1 MKAEVLFRKSIS
13 IFTIIALLM
22 AEFVVIGQNIVNAM
36 TNEELENQS
45 NSTNVSNVYF
55 DAYFKDGENTTHSKE
70 SDLDEEET
78 LIVNINVKN
87 TGSIENGKI
96 KINNPN
102 FKIEKEKISNQYVKD
117 VNSETNE
124 IELNKIIYQNDA
136 KIEVPVTFK
145 KQVIFT
151 EDYFEKE
158 TSIQLTGTY
167 KQDEQSTDI
176 TGEVKVKNSWKQATD
191 VALEQN
197 IEKYINVGQ
206 NTIIQQSI
214 TTTINNNKLPRQNEI
229 ITVQAI
235 EIDNTK
241 PTEVTVLLNG
251 GKLDSN
257 SFNYNEEDGI
267 ITINNTEHG
276 YWGDATNRYKIIYKY
291 PNMEF
296 INRNIKIKASMQ
308 SKLYTQDVINKQDEQ
323 DIEIQEKGKVITAS
337 KVATPQIY
345 KGYMYANSTNETTY
359 QENNTIEISDVDS
372 LDNIKMETTN
382 SYFTDENSTKYNANN
397 INIFKTTSI
406 NKSKFVEYFGTDGY
420 IDIKD
425 NNGVVIQRIDNNTEA
440 DENGIIVIN
449 YDGEKT
455 DIKIE
460 TSKPIKQGEFTI
472 QNTKAI
478 KGVTGYS
485 KNTLK
490 NINKLYTN
498 EKISTDTQ
506 SSEAEASI
514 DLLDTKTEA
523 KLDINNV
530 NLSTLQNNENVQ
542 FLITLLSNSEQY
554 DLYKNPEIYITIPKE
569 ININVKTMQQLNLQ
583 DELSIES
590 TGIKTL
596 ENGEKLIK
604 ISLKGEQKSFVN
616 AVDNGIQIAFMADMS
631 TENTVPT
638 QDTKI
643 SMRYTNE
650 NRADE
655 TLETEQNIKVN
666 SKYGILTVNKITD
679 FNNNGDEINSITN
692 TVENAKLDEQ
702 VNARTLSKTVNIVN
716 NYGKNVDNMYYIG
729 QIAGIDSISNFEMNL
744 ASNIKVSKENIKIYY
759 SEDANANKDSN
770 TWKEDANG
778 LSKIRAFKVEIGTMN
793 PAENVE
799 IKYNVDIPANL
810 TKNKKTYL
818 RNIINYDYDRNAN
831 NEVSAVIF
839 ATEQTEEKVI
849 DNISEENTNNNANN
863 VETNTSEENKEQI
876 GLSVKAIS
884 GEKEIKD
891 GDTVTEGQGITYQL
905 AVKNNTNNEIKNIK
919 IKATNDNAI
928 YWGEV
933 IERKNID
940 GVMMDLMY
948 IKEDETLTAK
958 NLTIENLKPGET
970 SILEYQISV
979 KEVDEDNQK
988 LTGKISI
995 SADNI
1000 ETKEHSNITNNIEQS
1015 ELKLTM
1021 LSKFTE
1027 YTELYSGDL
1036 ISYTINVKNLSN
1048 NTLEGTI
1055 IEIPITDKTS
1065 FSEENAKEN
1074 CRDTYEYLN
1083 CTDNVIRY
1091 KIKELKPNEVC
1102 SIDLSVTANKFDIQE
1117 SKEYLSKYCTST
1129 VNNKQ
1134 YISNT
1139 VTKTIYQKE
1148 TKIDSEQTSNVVG
1161 TTVSNGDNIQ
1171 FRFNIINSGKIEK
1184 TLEFVDNIQEGLN
1197 INEAYLIQKGQKVE
1211 LEDYN
1216 RMIIYDIVLEAE
1228 EEVQIV
1234 IDTTLNLDM
1243 MENSQKMVSN
1253 VATIKGKSVDV
1264 ITNTLEYKIKERTEP
1279 TEPTNPDKPTNPEQ
1293 PDNPDTPNKPSDSKY
1308 SISGQAWLDSN
1319 GNGQKDSIEHG
1330 INDITVSLMEEQT
1343 GNIVK
1348 EQITQ
1353 NDGNYE
1359 FANIEKGNYIVIFK
1373 YDTTKYS
1380 VTEYK
1385 KSGVN
1390 EGSNSDVISKKMN
1403 LNNVETVV
1411 GATETL
1417 NLNSNLSNIDA
1428 GLKEN
1433 KIFDLKLDK
1442 YINKVEIKNSTGVQI
1457 ASYDKEK
1464 LAKVEIAAKQ
1474 LDNSTVTVEYQ
1485 IEVTNEGEIPGYANE
1500 IIDYIPSDLTFSKE
1514 LNKDWNKNSDGT
1526 VTSTNLKNTIIN
1538 AGETKTLT
1546 LVLSKKM
1553 TKDTTGTSI
1562 NIAEIK
1568 ESSNDYAIEDKD
1580 SIAGNKKD
1588 KEDDMSSA
1596 QLIISVK
1603 TGTTIAYIG
1612 LSIMLIITLGAGL
1625 YFIKAKVLKK

>member
-206 NTIIQQSI
+206 NTIIQQSV

-257 SFNYNEEDGI
+257 SFSYNEEDGI

-291 PNMEF
+291 SNMEF
-296 INRNIKIKASMQ
+296 INRNIKIKASVQ

-323 DIEIQEKGKVITAS
+323 DIEIQEKGKIITAS

-382 SYFTDENSTKYNANN
+382 SYFTGENSTKYNANN

-506 SSEAEASI
+506 GSEAEASI

-650 NRADE
+650 NRAGE
-655 TLETEQNIKVN
+655 TLETEQNIKLN

-744 ASNIKVSKENIKIYY
+744 ASDIKVSKENIKIYY

-818 RNIINYDYDRNAN
+818 RNIINYDYDGNAN

-839 ATEQTEEKVI
+839 ATEQTEEKVTG
-849 DNISEENTNNNANN
+849 NISEENTNNNANN
-863 VETNTSEENKEQI
+863 VETNTSEENQERI
-876 GLSVKAIS
+876 SLNVKAFS

-905 AVKNNTNNEIKNIK
+905 AVKNNTNNEIKNVK

-928 YWGEV
+928 YYDTIVRSE
-933 IERKNID
+933 NIND
-940 GVMMDLMY
+940 EMMDIYHIEENEEL
-948 IKEDETLTAK
+948 KSKD
-958 NLTIENLKPGET
+958 LTIETLKPGET
-970 SILEYQISV
+970 SNLEYQISV
-979 KEVDEDNQK
+979 KEVEGNDQK
-988 LTGKISI
+988 LTGKIAI
-995 SADNI
+995 SADGI
-1000 ETKEHSNITNNIEQS
+1000 ETKELKDMTNNIEKGNI
-1015 ELKLTM
+1015 KLTIRNQY
-1021 LSKFTE
+1021 SEEVKT
-1027 YTELYSGDL
+1027 YTGDL
-1036 ISYTINVKNLSN
+1036 IEYAVNVKNISKSLI
-1048 NTLEGTI
+1048 EETI
-1055 IEIPITDKTS
+1055 VEVPISENVS
-1065 FSEENAKEN
+1065 FDPEYIKLANSS
-1074 CRDTYEYLN
+1074 DYEYIGYENGIVKFKVKSLEVN
-1083 CTDNVIRY
+1083 ETR
-1091 KIKELKPNEVC
+1091 KINLA
-1102 SIDLSVTANKFDIQE
+1102 ITAKTFDVQE
-1117 SKEYLSKYCTST
+1117 TEKYILEYCTST
-1129 VNNKQ
+1129 LNGRQ
-1134 YISNT
+1134 YISNN
-1139 VTKTIYQKE
+1139 VIKTIYQKE

-1184 TLEFVDNIQEGLN
+1184 SLEFVDNIQEGLN
-1197 INEAYLIQKGQKVE
+1197 INEAYLIKKGQKVK

-1216 RMIIYDIVLEAE
+1216 RMIIYDMVLEAE

-1253 VATIKGKSVDV
+1253 VATIKGENVDV
-1264 ITNTLEYKIKERTEP
+1264 TTNTLEYKIKERTEP

-1319 GNGQKDSIEHG
+1319 GNGQKDSTENG
-1330 INDITVSLMEEQT
+1330 INEITVSLMEEQT
-1343 GNIVK
+1343 GNVKK

-1359 FANIEKGNYIVIFK
+1359 FTNIEKGNYIVIFK

-1385 KSGVN
+1385 KSGIN

-1403 LNNVETVV
+1403 LNNAETVV

-1428 GLKEN
+1428 GFKEN

-1546 LVLSKKM
+1546 LVLTKKM

>member
-158 TSIQLTGTY
+158 TAIQLTGTY
-167 KQDEQSTDI
+167 RQDEQSTDI
-176 TGEVKVKNSWKQATD
+176 TGEVKVKNSWKQSTD
-191 VALEQN
+191 VVLEQN

-267 ITINNTEHG
+267 LTINNTEHG

-291 PNMEF
+291 SNMEF

-337 KVATPQIY
+337 KVATHQMY

-372 LDNIKMETTN
+372 IDNIKMETTN
-382 SYFTDENSTKYNANN
+382 SYFTDENSKKYDANN

-406 NKSKFVEYFGTDGY
+406 DKSKFVEYFGTDGY

-440 DENGIIVIN
+440 NENGIIEIN

-498 EKISTDTQ
+498 EKISTDIQ

-616 AVDNGIQIAFMADMS
+616 TVDNGIQIAFMADMS

-650 NRADE
+650 NRAGE
-655 TLETEQNIKVN
+655 TLETEQNIKLN

-679 FNNNGDEINSITN
+679 FNNNGDKINSITN

-744 ASNIKVSKENIKIYY
+744 ASDIKVSKENIKIYY

-799 IKYNVDIPANL
+799 IKYNIDIPANL
-810 TKNKKTYL
+810 AKNKKTYL
-818 RNIINYDYDRNAN
+818 RNIINYDYDGNAN

-839 ATEQTEEKVI
+839 ATEQSEEKVI

-928 YWGEV
+928 YYDNIARRE
-933 IERKNID
+933 NID
-940 GVMMDLMY
+940 GEMMTIYHIEENEKLTS
-948 IKEDETLTAK
+948 KE
-958 NLTIENLKPGET
+958 LTIKNLKPGET
-970 SILEYQISV
+970 SIVEYQISV
-979 KEVDEDNQK
+979 KEVEEDNQK
-988 LTGKISI
+988 LTGKIEI
-995 SADNI
+995 SADGT
-1000 ETKEHSNITNNIEQS
+1000 ETKEFKNMTNSIEQGNI
-1015 ELKLTM
+1015 KLTIRNQY
-1021 LSKFTE
+1021 SEEVKT
-1027 YTELYSGDL
+1027 YTGDL
-1036 ISYTINVKNLSN
+1036 IEYAVNVKNISKSLI
-1048 NTLEGTI
+1048 EETI
-1055 IEIPITDKTS
+1055 VEVPISENVS
-1065 FSEENAKEN
+1065 FDPEYIKLANSS
-1074 CRDTYEYLN
+1074 DYEYIGDENGIVKFKVKSLE
-1083 CTDNVIRY
+1083 V
-1091 KIKELKPNEVC
+1091 NETRT
-1102 SIDLSVTANKFDIQE
+1102 INLAITAKTFDVQE
-1117 SKEYLSKYCTST
+1117 TEKNILEYCTST
-1129 VNNKQ
+1129 LNGKQ
-1134 YISNT
+1134 YISNS

-1184 TLEFVDNIQEGLN
+1184 ILEFVDNIQEGLN

-1216 RMIIYDIVLEAE
+1216 RMIIYDMVLEAE

-1253 VATIKGKSVDV
+1253 VATIKGESVDV

-1385 KSGVN
+1385 KSGIN

-1403 LNNVETVV
+1403 LNNAETVV

-1428 GLKEN
+1428 GFKEN

-1526 VTSTNLKNTIIN
+1526 ITSTNLKNTIIN

-1546 LVLSKKM
+1546 LVLTKKM

>member
-136 KIEVPVTFK
+136 KIEVPVTLK

-158 TSIQLTGTY
+158 ASIQLTGTY
-167 KQDEQSTDI
+167 KQDEQTTDI

-206 NTIIQQSI
+206 NTIIQQSV
-214 TTTINNNKLPRQNEI
+214 TTRINNNKLPRQNEI

-257 SFNYNEEDGI
+257 SFTYNEEDGI

-291 PNMEF
+291 SNMEF
-296 INRNIKIKASMQ
+296 INRNIKIKASVQ

-323 DIEIQEKGKVITAS
+323 DIEIQEKGKIITAS

-650 NRADE
+650 NRAGE
-655 TLETEQNIKVN
+655 TLETEQNIKLN

-744 ASNIKVSKENIKIYY
+744 ASDIKVSKENIKIYY

-818 RNIINYDYDRNAN
+818 RNIINYDYDGNAN

-839 ATEQTEEKVI
+839 ATEQTEKKVI

-863 VETNTSEENKEQI
+863 VETNTSEENQERI
-876 GLSVKAIS
+876 SLNVKAFS

-928 YWGEV
+928 YYDTIVRSE
-933 IERKNID
+933 NIND
-940 GVMMDLMY
+940 EMMDIYHIEENEEL
-948 IKEDETLTAK
+948 KSKD
-958 NLTIENLKPGET
+958 LTIETLKPGET
-970 SILEYQISV
+970 SNLEYQISV
-979 KEVDEDNQK
+979 KEVEGNDQK
-988 LTGKISI
+988 LTGKIAI
-995 SADNI
+995 SADGI
-1000 ETKEHSNITNNIEQS
+1000 ETKELKDMTNNIEKGNI
-1015 ELKLTM
+1015 KLTIRNQY
-1021 LSKFTE
+1021 SEEVKT
-1027 YTELYSGDL
+1027 YTGDL
-1036 ISYTINVKNLSN
+1036 IEYAVNVKNISKSLI
-1048 NTLEGTI
+1048 EETI
-1055 IEIPITDKTS
+1055 VEVPISENVS
-1065 FSEENAKEN
+1065 FDPEYIKLANSS
-1074 CRDTYEYLN
+1074 DYEYIGYENGIVKFKVKSLEVN
-1083 CTDNVIRY
+1083 ETR
-1091 KIKELKPNEVC
+1091 KINLA
-1102 SIDLSVTANKFDIQE
+1102 ITAKTFDVQE
-1117 SKEYLSKYCTST
+1117 TEKYILEYCTST
-1129 VNNKQ
+1129 LNGRQ
-1134 YISNT
+1134 YISNN
-1139 VTKTIYQKE
+1139 VIKTIYQKE

-1184 TLEFVDNIQEGLN
+1184 SLEFVDNIQEGLN
-1197 INEAYLIQKGQKVE
+1197 INEAYLIKKGQKVE

-1216 RMIIYDIVLEAE
+1216 RMIIYDMVLEAE

-1253 VATIKGKSVDV
+1253 VATIKGENVDV
-1264 ITNTLEYKIKERTEP
+1264 TTNTLEYKIKERTEP

-1319 GNGQKDSIEHG
+1319 GNGQKDSTEHG
-1330 INDITVSLMEEQT
+1330 INGITVSLMEEQT

-1359 FANIEKGNYIVIFK
+1359 FANIKKGNYIVIFK

-1385 KSGVN
+1385 KSGIN
-1390 EGSNSDVISKKMN
+1390 EGSNSDVVSKKMN
-1403 LNNVETVV
+1403 LNNAETVV

-1428 GLKEN
+1428 GFKEN

-1526 VTSTNLKNTIIN
+1526 VTSTNFKNTIIN

-1546 LVLSKKM
+1546 LVLTKKM

>member
-206 NTIIQQSI
+206 NTIIQQSV
-214 TTTINNNKLPRQNEI
+214 TTRINNNKLPRQNEI

-257 SFNYNEEDGI
+257 SFTYNEEDGI

-291 PNMEF
+291 SNMEF
-296 INRNIKIKASMQ
+296 INRNIKIKASVQ

-323 DIEIQEKGKVITAS
+323 DIEIQEKGKIITAS

-440 DENGIIVIN
+440 NENGIIVIN

-498 EKISTDTQ
+498 EKISTDIQ

-616 AVDNGIQIAFMADMS
+616 TVDNGIQIAFMADMS

-650 NRADE
+650 NRAGE
-655 TLETEQNIKVN
+655 TLETEQNIKLN

-692 TVENAKLDEQ
+692 NVENAKLDEQ
-702 VNARTLSKTVNIVN
+702 VKARTLNKTVNIVN

-770 TWKEDANG
+770 TWKEDAKG

-810 TKNKKTYL
+810 AKNKKTYL
-818 RNIINYDYDRNAN
+818 RNIINYDYDENAN

-928 YWGEV
+928 YYDTVVKKE
-933 IERKNID
+933 NIND
-940 GVMMDLMY
+940 EMMDIYY
-948 IKEDETLTAK
+948 IEENEELKSKD
-958 NLTIENLKPGET
+958 LTIETLKPGET
-970 SILEYQISV
+970 TNLEYQISV
-979 KEVDEDNQK
+979 KEVEGDNQK
-988 LTGKISI
+988 LTGKILI
-995 SADNI
+995 SADDI
-1000 ETKEHSNITNNIEQS
+1000 ETKEYNNITNNIEQG
-1015 ELKLTM
+1015 ELKVTVRNQY
-1021 LSKFTE
+1021 SEQIKT
-1027 YTELYSGDL
+1027 YTGDL
-1036 ISYTINVKNLSN
+1036 IEYGVNVKNISGE
-1048 NTLEGTI
+1048 TLNEI
-1055 IEIPITDKTS
+1055 IVEIPILDDVLFDPDYVDMDS
-1065 FSEENAKEN
+1065 NDA
-1074 CRDTYEYLN
+1074 YEYLGYEN
-1083 CTDNVIRY
+1083 NVIRF
-1091 KIKELKPNEVC
+1091 KIKSLEQEETQTINIAL
-1102 SIDLSVTANKFDIQE
+1102 TANNFDIQE
-1117 SKEYLSKYCTST
+1117 KEKNILEYSIAIFD
-1129 VNNKQ
+1129 NKQ
-1134 YISNT
+1134 YISNN
-1139 VTKTIYQKE
+1139 VTKVIYQKD
-1148 TKIDSEQTSNVVG
+1148 TKIEAEQTSNVVG

-1171 FRFNIINSGKIEK
+1171 FKFNIANKGTIEK
-1184 TLEFVDNIQEGLN
+1184 SINFTDNIQTGLN
-1197 INEAYLIQKGQKVE
+1197 INEMYLVQNGQRVK
-1211 LEDYN
+1211 LENYSG
-1216 RMIIYDIVLEAE
+1216 MVIKDIALSEG

-1234 IDTTLNLDM
+1234 IDTTLNIDM
-1243 MENSQKMVSN
+1243 LENNIDAISN
-1253 VATIKGKSVDV
+1253 VATIKGENVD
-1264 ITNTLEYKIKERTEP
+1264 ITTNMFEYKIKEKITP
-1279 TEPTNPDKPTNPEQ
+1279 TDPDNPNNPEQ
-1293 PDNPDTPNKPSDSKY
+1293 PDNPNNPNEPSSSKY

-1348 EQITQ
+1348 EQITK

-1359 FANIEKGNYIVIFK
+1359 FTNIEKGNYIVIFK
-1373 YDTTKYS
+1373 YDTTKYL

-1385 KSGVN
+1385 KSDVN

-1403 LNNVETVV
+1403 LNNIETIV

-1417 NLNSNLSNIDA
+1417 NLSSNLSNIDA
-1428 GLKEN
+1428 GFKEN

-1442 YINKVEIKNSTGVQI
+1442 SINKVEIKNATGIQI

-1485 IEVTNEGEIPGYANE
+1485 IDVTNEGEIPGYANE
-1500 IIDYIPSDLTFSKE
+1500 IVDYIPSDLTFSKE

-1526 VTSTNLKNTIIN
+1526 ITNTSLKNTIIN

-1546 LVLSKKM
+1546 LILTKKM
-1553 TKDTTGTSI
+1553 TRNSTGTSI
-1562 NIAEIK
+1562 NTAEIK
-1568 ESSNDYAIEDKD
+1568 KSSNDYAIEDKD

-1588 KEDDMSSA
+1588 GEDDMSSA
-1596 QLIISVK
+1596 QLIVSIK

-1625 YFIKAKVLKK
+1625 YFIKEKVLKK

>member
-1 MKAEVLFRKSIS
+1 MKTEALFRKSIS

-78 LIVNINVKN
+78 LIVNINIKN

-102 FKIEKEKISNQYVKD
+102 FKLEKEKISNQYVKN

-167 KQDEQSTDI
+167 KQDEESTDI

-257 SFNYNEEDGI
+257 SFSYNEEDGI

-291 PNMEF
+291 SNIEF
-296 INRNIKIKASMQ
+296 INRNIKIKASVQ

-323 DIEIQEKGKVITAS
+323 DIEIQEKGKIITAS

-345 KGYMYANSTNETTY
+345 KGYMYANSTTETTY
-359 QENNTIEISDVDS
+359 QENNTVEISDVDS
-372 LDNIKMETTN
+372 INNIKMETTN
-382 SYFTDENSTKYNANN
+382 SYFIDENSAKYDANN

-406 NKSKFVEYFGTDGY
+406 NKSKFIEYFGTDGY

-425 NNGVVIQRIDNNTEA
+425 KNGSLIQRINNDTETN
-440 DENGIIVIN
+440 EKGLVVIS

-485 KNTLK
+485 KNILK

-498 EKISTDTQ
+498 EKISTDTE
-506 SSEAEASI
+506 SSEAEADI

-542 FLITLLSNSEQY
+542 FLITLLSNSGQY

-616 AVDNGIQIAFMADMS
+616 AVDNGIQIAFMADIS

-650 NRADE
+650 NRAGE
-655 TLETEQNIKVN
+655 TLETEQNIKLN

-679 FNNNGDEINSITN
+679 FNNNGDEINSIIN

-744 ASNIKVSKENIKIYY
+744 ASDIKVSKENIKIYY

-799 IKYNVDIPANL
+799 IKYNIDIPANL
-810 TKNKKTYL
+810 AKNKKTYL
-818 RNIINYDYDRNAN
+818 RNIINYDYDGNAN

-933 IERKNID
+933 IEKENID

-970 SILEYQISV
+970 SIVEYQISV

-1083 CTDNVIRY
+1083 CTDNIIRY

-1216 RMIIYDIVLEAE
+1216 RMIIYDMVLEAE

-1330 INDITVSLMEEQT
+1330 INGITVSIMEEQT

>member
-55 DAYFKDGENTTHSKE
+55 DAYFKDGENTTHAKE
-70 SDLDEEET
+70 SDLDEEEI
-78 LIVNINVKN
+78 LVVNISIKN
-87 TGSIENGKI
+87 MGSIENGKI

-102 FKIEKEKISNQYVKD
+102 FKLEKEKISNQYVKD

-191 VALEQN
+191 VVLQQN
-197 IEKYINVGQ
+197 IEKYINVGE

-214 TTTINNNKLPRQNEI
+214 TTTINNNKLPRQNETI
-229 ITVQAI
+229 AVQAI

-257 SFNYNEEDGI
+257 SFSYNEEDGI

-291 PNMEF
+291 SNIEF

-308 SKLYTQDVINKQDEQ
+308 SKLYTQDVISKQDEQ
-323 DIEIQEKGKVITAS
+323 EIELQAKGTLITAS
-337 KVATPQIY
+337 KIATPQIY
-345 KGYMYANSTNETTY
+345 KGYMYANSTTETTY
-359 QENNTIEISDVDS
+359 QENNTVEISDVDS
-372 LDNIKMETTN
+372 INNIKMETTN
-382 SYFTDENSTKYNANN
+382 SYFTDENSTKYDANN

-425 NNGVVIQRIDNNTEA
+425 SNGVVIQRIDNSTEA
-440 DENGIIVIN
+440 NENGIIVIN

-460 TSKPIKQGEFTI
+460 TSKPIKQGEFII

-478 KGVTGYS
+478 KGVTGYN

-498 EKISTDTQ
+498 EKVSTDTE
-506 SSEAEASI
+506 SSEAEVSI

-650 NRADE
+650 NRAEE
-655 TLETEQNIKVN
+655 TLETEQNIKLN
-666 SKYGILTVNKITD
+666 SKYGILTVNKVTD

-702 VNARTLSKTVNIVN
+702 VSARTLNKTVNIVN

-744 ASNIKVSKENIKIYY
+744 TSAIKVSKENIKIYY

-770 TWKEDANG
+770 TWKENVNEV
-778 LSKIRAFKVEIGTMN
+778 SKVRAFKVEIGTMN

-810 TKNKKTYL
+810 TKNQKTYL
-818 RNIINYDYDRNAN
+818 RNIINYDYDGNAN

-849 DNISEENTNNNANN
+849 NNISEENTNNNANN
-863 VETNTSEENKEQI
+863 VETNTSEENQEQI
-876 GLSVKAIS
+876 SLNVKAFS

-905 AVKNNTNNEIKNIK
+905 TVKNNTNNEIKNLK
-919 IKATNDNAI
+919 IKATNENAI
-928 YWGEV
+928 YYDNIARSED
-933 IERKNID
+933 ID
-940 GVMMDLMY
+940 GEMMTIYHIEENEKLTSKESI
-948 IKEDETLTAK
+948 IK
-958 NLTIENLKPGET
+958 NLKPGKT
-970 SILEYQISV
+970 SIVEYQISV
-979 KEVDEDNQK
+979 KEVEEDSQK
-988 LTGKISI
+988 LTGKIEI
-995 SADNI
+995 SADGI
-1000 ETKEHSNITNNIEQS
+1000 ETKEIKNMTNSIEQGNI
-1015 ELKLTM
+1015 KLTVRNQY
-1021 LSKFTE
+1021 SEEIKT
-1027 YTELYSGDL
+1027 YTGDL
-1036 ISYTINVKNLSN
+1036 IEYAVNVKNISKN
-1048 NTLEGTI
+1048 P
-1055 IEIPITDKTS
+1055 IEEAIVEVPISENVS
-1065 FSEENAKEN
+1065 FDPEYIELANSS
-1074 CRDTYEYLN
+1074 DYEYIGYEN
-1083 CTDNVIRY
+1083 NIAKF
-1091 KIKELKPNEVC
+1091 KIKSLEVNETR
-1102 SIDLSVTANKFDIQE
+1102 SINLAITAKTFDVQE
-1117 SKEYLSKYCTST
+1117 TEKYILEYCTST
-1129 VNNKQ
+1129 LNGKQ
-1134 YISNT
+1134 YISNN
-1139 VTKTIYQKE
+1139 VTKTIYQNE
-1148 TKIDSEQTSNVVG
+1148 TKIDSEQTSNIVG

-1171 FRFNIINSGKIEK
+1171 FRFNIINNGKIEK
-1184 TLEFVDNIQEGLN
+1184 SLEFVDNIQEGLN
-1197 INEAYLIQKGQKVE
+1197 INEAYLLQKGQKVE

-1216 RMIIYDIVLEAE
+1216 RMIIHDMVLEAE

-1234 IDTTLNLDM
+1234 IDTTLNIDM
-1243 MENSQKMVSN
+1243 MENSKKIVSN
-1253 VATIKGKSVDV
+1253 VATIKGESVDV
-1264 ITNTLEYKIKERTEP
+1264 TTNTLEYKIKERIEP
-1279 TEPTNPDKPTNPEQ
+1279 TEPDNPIDPDQPDKP
-1293 PDNPDTPNKPSDSKY
+1293 DNPNEPASSKY

-1330 INDITVSLMEEQT
+1330 INGITVSLMEEQT
-1343 GNIVK
+1343 GNIIK

-1359 FANIEKGNYIVIFK
+1359 FTNIEKGNYIAIFK

-1403 LNNVETVV
+1403 LNNTETVV

-1428 GLKEN
+1428 GFKEN

-1485 IEVTNEGEIPGYANE
+1485 IEVTNEGEVPGYANE

-1526 VTSTNLKNTIIN
+1526 VTSTSLKNTIIN

-1546 LVLSKKM
+1546 LVLTKKM

-1568 ESSNDYAIEDKD
+1568 ESGNDYAIEDKD
-1580 SIAGNKKD
+1580 STAGNKKD
-1588 KEDDMSSA
+1588 GEDDMSSA

-1603 TGTTIAYIG
+1603 TGTTMAYIG

-1625 YFIKAKVLKK
+1625 YFIKEKVLRK

>member
-55 DAYFKDGENTTHSKE
+55 DAYFRDGENTTHSKE

-167 KQDEQSTDI
+167 KQDEQTTDI

-206 NTIIQQSI
+206 NTIIQQSV

-257 SFNYNEEDGI
+257 SFSYNEEDGI

-291 PNMEF
+291 SNMEF
-296 INRNIKIKASMQ
+296 INRNIKIKASVQ

-323 DIEIQEKGKVITAS
+323 DIEIQEKGKIITAS

-372 LDNIKMETTN
+372 LGNIKMETTN

-650 NRADE
+650 NRAGE
-655 TLETEQNIKVN
+655 TLETEQNIKLN

-818 RNIINYDYDRNAN
+818 RNIINYDYDGNAN

-933 IERKNID
+933 IEKENID

-970 SILEYQISV
+970 SIVEYQISV

-1000 ETKEHSNITNNIEQS
+1000 KTKEHSNITNNIEQS

-1083 CTDNVIRY
+1083 CTDNIIRY

-1102 SIDLSVTANKFDIQE
+1102 SIDFSVTANKFDIKE

-1134 YISNT
+1134 YISNI

-1216 RMIIYDIVLEAE
+1216 RMIIYNMVLEAE

-1279 TEPTNPDKPTNPEQ
+1279 TEPTNPEQ

-1417 NLNSNLSNIDA
+1417 NLNSNFSNIDA
-1428 GLKEN
+1428 GFKEN

-1442 YINKVEIKNSTGVQI
+1442 YINKEEIKNSTGVQI

-1474 LDNSTVTVEYQ
+1474 LDDSTVTVEYQ

-1546 LVLSKKM
+1546 LVLTKKM

>member
-145 KQVIFT
+145 KKVIFT

-167 KQDEQSTDI
+167 KQDEQTTDI

-206 NTIIQQSI
+206 NTIIQQSV
-214 TTTINNNKLPRQNEI
+214 TTRINNNKLPRQNEI

-257 SFNYNEEDGI
+257 SFTYNEEDGI

-291 PNMEF
+291 SNMEF
-296 INRNIKIKASMQ
+296 INRNIKIKASVQ

-323 DIEIQEKGKVITAS
+323 DIEIQEKGKIITAS

-440 DENGIIVIN
+440 NENGIIVIN

-498 EKISTDTQ
+498 EKISTDIQ
-506 SSEAEASI
+506 SSEAESSI

-655 TLETEQNIKVN
+655 TLETEQNIKLN

-744 ASNIKVSKENIKIYY
+744 ASDIKVSKENIKIYY

-810 TKNKKTYL
+810 AKNKKTYL
-818 RNIINYDYDRNAN
+818 RNIINYDYDENAN

-928 YWGEV
+928 YYDTVVKKE
-933 IERKNID
+933 NIND
-940 GVMMDLMY
+940 EMMDIYY
-948 IKEDETLTAK
+948 IEENEELKSKD
-958 NLTIENLKPGET
+958 LTIETLKPGET
-970 SILEYQISV
+970 TNLEYQISV
-979 KEVDEDNQK
+979 KEVEGDNQK
-988 LTGKISI
+988 LTGKILI
-995 SADNI
+995 SADDI
-1000 ETKEHSNITNNIEQS
+1000 ETKEYNNITNNIEQG
-1015 ELKLTM
+1015 ELKVTVRNQY
-1021 LSKFTE
+1021 SEQIKT
-1027 YTELYSGDL
+1027 YTGDL
-1036 ISYTINVKNLSN
+1036 IEYGVNVKNISGKKLN
-1048 NTLEGTI
+1048 EI
-1055 IEIPITDKTS
+1055 IVEIPILDDVLFDPDYVDMDS
-1065 FSEENAKEN
+1065 NEA
-1074 CRDTYEYLN
+1074 YEYVGYEN
-1083 CTDNVIRY
+1083 NVIRF
-1091 KIKELKPNEVC
+1091 KIKSLEQEETQTINIAL
-1102 SIDLSVTANKFDIQE
+1102 TANNFDIQE
-1117 SKEYLSKYCTST
+1117 KEKNILEYSIAIFD
-1129 VNNKQ
+1129 NKQ
-1134 YISNT
+1134 YISNN
-1139 VTKTIYQKE
+1139 VTKVIYQKD
-1148 TKIDSEQTSNVVG
+1148 TKIEAEQTSNVVG

-1171 FRFNIINSGKIEK
+1171 FKFNIANKGTIEK
-1184 TLEFVDNIQEGLN
+1184 SINFTDNIQTGLN
-1197 INEAYLIQKGQKVE
+1197 INEMYLVQNGQRVK
-1211 LEDYN
+1211 LENYSG
-1216 RMIIYDIVLEAE
+1216 MVIKDIALSEG

-1234 IDTTLNLDM
+1234 IDTTLNIDM
-1243 MENSQKMVSN
+1243 LENNIDAISN
-1253 VATIKGKSVDV
+1253 VATIKGENVD
-1264 ITNTLEYKIKERTEP
+1264 ITTNMLEYKIKEKITP
-1279 TEPTNPDKPTNPEQ
+1279 TDPDNPNNPEQ
-1293 PDNPDTPNKPSDSKY
+1293 PDNPNNPNEPSSSKY

-1348 EQITQ
+1348 EQITK

-1359 FANIEKGNYIVIFK
+1359 FTNIEKGNYIVIFK

-1385 KSGVN
+1385 KSDVN

-1403 LNNVETVV
+1403 LNNIETIV

-1417 NLNSNLSNIDA
+1417 NLSSNLSNIDA
-1428 GLKEN
+1428 GFKEN

-1442 YINKVEIKNSTGVQI
+1442 SINKVEIKNATGIQI

-1485 IEVTNEGEIPGYANE
+1485 IDVTNEGEIPGYANE
-1500 IIDYIPSDLTFSKE
+1500 IVDYIPSDLTFSKE

-1526 VTSTNLKNTIIN
+1526 ITNTSLKNTIIN

-1546 LVLSKKM
+1546 LILTKKM
-1553 TKDTTGTSI
+1553 TRNSTGTSI
-1562 NIAEIK
+1562 NTAEIK
-1568 ESSNDYAIEDKD
+1568 KSSNDYAIEDKD

-1588 KEDDMSSA
+1588 GEDDMSSA
-1596 QLIISVK
+1596 QLIVSIK

-1625 YFIKAKVLKK
+1625 YFIKEKVLKK

>member
-1 MKAEVLFRKSIS
+1 MKTEALFRKSIS

-78 LIVNINVKN
+78 LIVNINIKN

-102 FKIEKEKISNQYVKD
+102 FKLEKEKISNQYVKN

-167 KQDEQSTDI
+167 KQDEESTDI

-257 SFNYNEEDGI
+257 SFSYNEEDGI

-440 DENGIIVIN
+440 DENGIIEIN

-490 NINKLYTN
+490 NINRLYTN

-655 TLETEQNIKVN
+655 TLETEQNIKLN

-744 ASNIKVSKENIKIYY
+744 ASDIKVSKENIKIYY

-799 IKYNVDIPANL
+799 IKYNIDIPANL
-810 TKNKKTYL
+810 AKNKKTYL
-818 RNIINYDYDRNAN
+818 RNIINYDYDGNAN

-933 IERKNID
+933 IEKENID

-970 SILEYQISV
+970 SIVEYQISV

-1083 CTDNVIRY
+1083 CTDNIIRY

-1216 RMIIYDIVLEAE
+1216 RMIIYDMVLEAE

-1330 INDITVSLMEEQT
+1330 INGITVSIMEEQT

>member
-206 NTIIQQSI
+206 NTIIQQSV

-257 SFNYNEEDGI
+257 SFSYNEEDGI

-291 PNMEF
+291 SNMEF
-296 INRNIKIKASMQ
+296 INRNIKIKASVQ

-323 DIEIQEKGKVITAS
+323 DIEIQEKGKIITAS

-359 QENNTIEISDVDS
+359 QESNTIEISDVDS
-372 LDNIKMETTN
+372 IDNIKMETTN
-382 SYFTDENSTKYNANN
+382 SYFTNENSTKYDANN

-440 DENGIIVIN
+440 NENGIIVIN

-478 KGVTGYS
+478 KSVTGYN

-498 EKISTDTQ
+498 EKISTDAQ
-506 SSEAEASI
+506 SSEAEVSI

-596 ENGEKLIK
+596 ENGEKLIR

-650 NRADE
+650 NRAGE
-655 TLETEQNIKVN
+655 TLETEQNIKLN

-729 QIAGIDSISNFEMNL
+729 QIAGIDSISNFEMKL
-744 ASNIKVSKENIKIYY
+744 ASDIKVSKENIKIYY

-818 RNIINYDYDRNAN
+818 RNIINYDYDGNAN

-839 ATEQTEEKVI
+839 ATEQTEKKVI

-863 VETNTSEENKEQI
+863 VETNTSEENQERI
-876 GLSVKAIS
+876 SLNVKAFS

-905 AVKNNTNNEIKNIK
+905 AVKNNTNNEIKNVK

-928 YWGEV
+928 YYDTIVRSE
-933 IERKNID
+933 NIND
-940 GVMMDLMY
+940 EMMDIYHIEENEEL
-948 IKEDETLTAK
+948 KSKD
-958 NLTIENLKPGET
+958 LTIETLKPGET
-970 SILEYQISV
+970 SNLEYQISV
-979 KEVDEDNQK
+979 KEVEGNDQK
-988 LTGKISI
+988 LTGKIAI
-995 SADNI
+995 SADGI
-1000 ETKEHSNITNNIEQS
+1000 ETKELKDMTNNIEKGNI
-1015 ELKLTM
+1015 KLTIRNQY
-1021 LSKFTE
+1021 SEEVKT
-1027 YTELYSGDL
+1027 YTGDL
-1036 ISYTINVKNLSN
+1036 IEYAVNVKNISKSLI
-1048 NTLEGTI
+1048 EETI
-1055 IEIPITDKTS
+1055 VEVPISENVS
-1065 FSEENAKEN
+1065 FDPEYIKLANSS
-1074 CRDTYEYLN
+1074 DYEYIGYENGIVKFKVKSLEVN
-1083 CTDNVIRY
+1083 ETR
-1091 KIKELKPNEVC
+1091 KINLA
-1102 SIDLSVTANKFDIQE
+1102 ITAKTFDVQE
-1117 SKEYLSKYCTST
+1117 TEKYILEYCTST
-1129 VNNKQ
+1129 LNGRQ
-1134 YISNT
+1134 YISNN
-1139 VTKTIYQKE
+1139 VIKTIYQKE

-1184 TLEFVDNIQEGLN
+1184 SLEFVDNIQEGLN
-1197 INEAYLIQKGQKVE
+1197 INEAYLIKKGQKVE

-1216 RMIIYDIVLEAE
+1216 RMIIYDMVLEAE

-1253 VATIKGKSVDV
+1253 VATIKGENVDV
-1264 ITNTLEYKIKERTEP
+1264 TTNTLEYKIKERTEP

-1319 GNGQKDSIEHG
+1319 GNGQKDSTEHG
-1330 INDITVSLMEEQT
+1330 INGITVSLMEEQT

-1359 FANIEKGNYIVIFK
+1359 FANIKKGNYIVIFK

-1385 KSGVN
+1385 KSGIN
-1390 EGSNSDVISKKMN
+1390 EGSNSDVVSKKMN
-1403 LNNVETVV
+1403 LNNAETVV

-1428 GLKEN
+1428 GFKEN

-1546 LVLSKKM
+1546 LVLTKKM

>member
-1 MKAEVLFRKSIS
+1 MKK
-13 IFTIIALLM
+13 
-22 AEFVVIGQNIVNAM
+22 
-36 TNEELENQS
+36 
-45 NSTNVSNVYF
+45 
-55 DAYFKDGENTTHSKE
+55 
-70 SDLDEEET
+70 
-78 LIVNINVKN
+78 
-87 TGSIENGKI
+87 
-96 KINNPN
+96 
-102 FKIEKEKISNQYVKD
+102 KISNQYVKN

-158 TSIQLTGTY
+158 TSIQLTGIY

-257 SFNYNEEDGI
+257 SFSYNEEDGI

-291 PNMEF
+291 SNIEF

-308 SKLYTQDVINKQDEQ
+308 SKLYTQDVISKQDEQ
-323 DIEIQEKGKVITAS
+323 EIELQEKGKVITAS
-337 KVATPQIY
+337 KVTTPQIY

-359 QENNTIEISDVDS
+359 QENNTIEISDVDAI
-372 LDNIKMETTN
+372 NNVKMETTN

-440 DENGIIVIN
+440 NEKGLVVIS

-498 EKISTDTQ
+498 EKISTDIQ

-616 AVDNGIQIAFMADMS
+616 TVDNGIQIAFMADMS
-631 TENTVPT
+631 TENTVAT

-643 SMRYTNE
+643 SMKYTNE
-650 NRADE
+650 NRAGE
-655 TLETEQNIKVN
+655 NLETEQNIKLN
-666 SKYGILTVNKITD
+666 SKYGILTVNKVTD

-702 VNARTLSKTVNIVN
+702 VNARTLNKTVNIVN

-744 ASNIKVSKENIKIYY
+744 TSDIKVSKENIKIYY

-770 TWKEDANG
+770 TWKENVNEV
-778 LSKIRAFKVEIGTMN
+778 SKVRAFKVEIGTMN
-793 PAENVE
+793 SAENVE

-818 RNIINYDYDRNAN
+818 RNIINYDYDGNAN

-839 ATEQTEEKVI
+839 ATEQTEENVI
-849 DNISEENTNNNANN
+849 NNNTNDKSIDTKNESIVNDN
-863 VETNTSEENKEQI
+863 NTSSTEESEEQI

-891 GDTVTEGQGITYQL
+891 WDTVTEGQGITYQL

-928 YWGEV
+928 YYDTVVKKE
-933 IERKNID
+933 NIND
-940 GVMMDLMY
+940 EMMDIYYTEENENL
-948 IKEDETLTAK
+948 ISKD
-958 NLTIENLKPGET
+958 LTIETLNPGET
-970 SILEYQISV
+970 SVLEYQISV
-979 KEVDEDNQK
+979 KEVEGDNQK
-988 LTGKISI
+988 LTGKILI
-995 SADNI
+995 SADDI
-1000 ETKEHSNITNNIEQS
+1000 ETKEYNNITNNIEQG
-1015 ELKLTM
+1015 ELKVTVRNQY
-1021 LSKFTE
+1021 SEQIKT
-1027 YTELYSGDL
+1027 YTGDL
-1036 ISYTINVKNLSN
+1036 IEYGVNVKNISGE
-1048 NTLEGTI
+1048 TLNEI
-1055 IEIPITDKTS
+1055 IVEIPILDDVLFDPDYVDMDS
-1065 FSEENAKEN
+1065 NDA
-1074 CRDTYEYLN
+1074 YEYLGYEN
-1083 CTDNVIRY
+1083 NVIRF
-1091 KIKELKPNEVC
+1091 KIKSLEQEETQTINIAL
-1102 SIDLSVTANKFDIQE
+1102 TANNFDIQE
-1117 SKEYLSKYCTST
+1117 KEKNILEYSIAIFD
-1129 VNNKQ
+1129 NKQ
-1134 YISNT
+1134 YISNN
-1139 VTKTIYQKE
+1139 VTKVIYQKD
-1148 TKIDSEQTSNVVG
+1148 TKIETEQTSNVVG

-1171 FRFNIINSGKIEK
+1171 FKFNIANKGTIEK
-1184 TLEFVDNIQEGLN
+1184 SINFTDNIQTGLN
-1197 INEAYLIQKGQKVE
+1197 INEMYLVQNGQRVK
-1211 LEDYN
+1211 LENYSG
-1216 RMIIYDIVLEAE
+1216 MVIKDIALSEG

-1234 IDTTLNLDM
+1234 IDTTLNIDM
-1243 MENSQKMVSN
+1243 LENNIDTISN
-1253 VATIKGKSVDV
+1253 VATIKGENVDTT
-1264 ITNTLEYKIKERTEP
+1264 TNMLEYKIKEKITP
-1279 TEPTNPDKPTNPEQ
+1279 TDPDNPNNPEQ
-1293 PDNPDTPNKPSDSKY
+1293 PDNPNNPNEPSSSKY

-1319 GNGQKDSIEHG
+1319 GNGQKDSMEHG

-1348 EQITQ
+1348 EQITK

-1359 FANIEKGNYIVIFK
+1359 FTNIEKGNYIVIFK

-1385 KSGVN
+1385 KSDVN

-1403 LNNVETVV
+1403 LNNIETIV

-1417 NLNSNLSNIDA
+1417 NLSSNLSNIDA
-1428 GLKEN
+1428 GFKEN

-1442 YINKVEIKNSTGVQI
+1442 SINKVEIKNATGIQI

-1485 IEVTNEGEIPGYANE
+1485 IDVTNEGEIPGYANE
-1500 IIDYIPSDLTFSKE
+1500 IVDYIPSDLTFSKE

-1526 VTSTNLKNTIIN
+1526 ITNTSLKNTIIN

-1546 LVLSKKM
+1546 LTKKM
-1553 TKDTTGTSI
+1553 TRNSTGTSI
-1562 NIAEIK
+1562 NTAEIK
-1568 ESSNDYAIEDKD
+1568 KSSNDYAIEDKD

-1588 KEDDMSSA
+1588 GEDDMSSA
-1596 QLIISVK
+1596 QLIVSIK

-1612 LSIMLIITLGAGL
+1612 LSIMLIITLGAEL
-1625 YFIKAKVLKK
+1625 YFIKEKVLKK

>member
-55 DAYFKDGENTTHSKE
+55 DAYFRDGENTTHSKE

-206 NTIIQQSI
+206 NTIIQQSV
-214 TTTINNNKLPRQNEI
+214 TTRINNNKLPRQNEI

-235 EIDNTK
+235 KIDNTK

-257 SFNYNEEDGI
+257 SFSYNEEDGI

-291 PNMEF
+291 SNMEF
-296 INRNIKIKASMQ
+296 INRNIKIKASVQ
-308 SKLYTQDVINKQDEQ
+308 SKLYTQEVINKQDEQ
-323 DIEIQEKGKVITAS
+323 DIEIQEKGKIITAS

-542 FLITLLSNSEQY
+542 FLITLLSNSGQY

-650 NRADE
+650 NRAGE
-655 TLETEQNIKVN
+655 TLETEQNIKLN

-744 ASNIKVSKENIKIYY
+744 ASDIKVSKENIKIYY

-818 RNIINYDYDRNAN
+818 RNIINYDYDGNAN

-839 ATEQTEEKVI
+839 ATEQTEKKVI

-863 VETNTSEENKEQI
+863 VETNTSEENQERI
-876 GLSVKAIS
+876 SLNVKAFS

-928 YWGEV
+928 YYDTIVRSE
-933 IERKNID
+933 NIND
-940 GVMMDLMY
+940 EMMDIYHIEENEEL
-948 IKEDETLTAK
+948 KSKD
-958 NLTIENLKPGET
+958 LTIETLKPGET
-970 SILEYQISV
+970 SNLEYQISV
-979 KEVDEDNQK
+979 KEVEGNDQK
-988 LTGKISI
+988 LTGKIAI
-995 SADNI
+995 SADGI
-1000 ETKEHSNITNNIEQS
+1000 ETKELKDMTNNIEKGNI
-1015 ELKLTM
+1015 KLTIRNQY
-1021 LSKFTE
+1021 SEEVKT
-1027 YTELYSGDL
+1027 YTGDL
-1036 ISYTINVKNLSN
+1036 IEYAVNVKNISKSLI
-1048 NTLEGTI
+1048 EETI
-1055 IEIPITDKTS
+1055 VEVPISENVS
-1065 FSEENAKEN
+1065 FDPEYIKLANSS
-1074 CRDTYEYLN
+1074 DYEYIGYENGIVKFKVKSLEVN
-1083 CTDNVIRY
+1083 ETR
-1091 KIKELKPNEVC
+1091 KINLA
-1102 SIDLSVTANKFDIQE
+1102 ITAKTFDVQE
-1117 SKEYLSKYCTST
+1117 TEKYILEYCTST
-1129 VNNKQ
+1129 LNGRQ
-1134 YISNT
+1134 YISNN
-1139 VTKTIYQKE
+1139 VIKTIYQKE

-1184 TLEFVDNIQEGLN
+1184 SLEFVDNIQEGLN
-1197 INEAYLIQKGQKVE
+1197 INEAYLIKKGQKVE

-1216 RMIIYDIVLEAE
+1216 RMIIYDMVLEAE

-1253 VATIKGKSVDV
+1253 VATIKGENVDV
-1264 ITNTLEYKIKERTEP
+1264 TTNTLEYKIKERTEP

-1319 GNGQKDSIEHG
+1319 GNGQKDSTEHG
-1330 INDITVSLMEEQT
+1330 INGITVSLMEEQT

-1359 FANIEKGNYIVIFK
+1359 FANIKKGNYIVIFK

-1385 KSGVN
+1385 KSGIN
-1390 EGSNSDVISKKMN
+1390 EGSNSDVVSKKMN
-1403 LNNVETVV
+1403 LNNAETVV

-1428 GLKEN
+1428 GFKEN

-1526 VTSTNLKNTIIN
+1526 VTSTNFKNTIIN

-1546 LVLSKKM
+1546 LVLTKKM

>member
-206 NTIIQQSI
+206 NTIIQQSV
-214 TTTINNNKLPRQNEI
+214 TTRINNNKLPRQNEI

-257 SFNYNEEDGI
+257 SFTYNEEDGI

-291 PNMEF
+291 SNMEF
-296 INRNIKIKASMQ
+296 INRNIKIKASVQ

-323 DIEIQEKGKVITAS
+323 DIEIQEKGKIITAS

-440 DENGIIVIN
+440 NENGIIVIN

-498 EKISTDTQ
+498 EKISTDIQ

-616 AVDNGIQIAFMADMS
+616 TVDNGIQIAFMADMS

-650 NRADE
+650 NRAGE
-655 TLETEQNIKVN
+655 TLETEQNIKLN

-692 TVENAKLDEQ
+692 NVENAKLDEQ
-702 VNARTLSKTVNIVN
+702 VKARTLNKTVNIVN

-810 TKNKKTYL
+810 AKNKKTYL
-818 RNIINYDYDRNAN
+818 RNIINYDYDENAN

-928 YWGEV
+928 YYDTVVKKE
-933 IERKNID
+933 NIND
-940 GVMMDLMY
+940 EMMDIYY
-948 IKEDETLTAK
+948 IEENEELKSKD
-958 NLTIENLKPGET
+958 LTIETLKPGET
-970 SILEYQISV
+970 TNLEYQISV
-979 KEVDEDNQK
+979 KEVEGDNQK
-988 LTGKISI
+988 LTGKILI
-995 SADNI
+995 SADDI
-1000 ETKEHSNITNNIEQS
+1000 ETKEYNNITNNIEQG
-1015 ELKLTM
+1015 ELKVTVRNQY
-1021 LSKFTE
+1021 SEQIKT
-1027 YTELYSGDL
+1027 YTGDL
-1036 ISYTINVKNLSN
+1036 IEYGVNVKNISGE
-1048 NTLEGTI
+1048 TLNEI
-1055 IEIPITDKTS
+1055 IVEIPILDDVLFDPDYVDMDS
-1065 FSEENAKEN
+1065 NDA
-1074 CRDTYEYLN
+1074 YEYLGYEN
-1083 CTDNVIRY
+1083 NVIRF
-1091 KIKELKPNEVC
+1091 KIKSLEQEETQTINIAL
-1102 SIDLSVTANKFDIQE
+1102 TANNFDIQE
-1117 SKEYLSKYCTST
+1117 KEKNILEYSIAIFD
-1129 VNNKQ
+1129 NKQ
-1134 YISNT
+1134 YISNN
-1139 VTKTIYQKE
+1139 VTKVIYQKD
-1148 TKIDSEQTSNVVG
+1148 TKIEAEQTSNVVG

-1171 FRFNIINSGKIEK
+1171 FKFNIANKGTIEK
-1184 TLEFVDNIQEGLN
+1184 SINFTDNIQTGLN
-1197 INEAYLIQKGQKVE
+1197 INEMYLVQNGQRVK
-1211 LEDYN
+1211 LENYSG
-1216 RMIIYDIVLEAE
+1216 MVIKDIALSEG

-1234 IDTTLNLDM
+1234 IDTTLNIDM
-1243 MENSQKMVSN
+1243 LENNIDAISN
-1253 VATIKGKSVDV
+1253 VATIKGENVD
-1264 ITNTLEYKIKERTEP
+1264 ITTNMLEYKIKEKITP
-1279 TEPTNPDKPTNPEQ
+1279 TDPDNPNNPEQ
-1293 PDNPDTPNKPSDSKY
+1293 PDNPNNPNEPSSSKY

-1348 EQITQ
+1348 EQITK

-1359 FANIEKGNYIVIFK
+1359 FTNIEKGNYIVIFK

-1385 KSGVN
+1385 KSDVN

-1403 LNNVETVV
+1403 LNNIETIV

-1417 NLNSNLSNIDA
+1417 NLSSNLSNIDA
-1428 GLKEN
+1428 GFKEN

-1442 YINKVEIKNSTGVQI
+1442 SINKVEIKNATGIQI

-1464 LAKVEIAAKQ
+1464 LAKVEIAVKQ

-1485 IEVTNEGEIPGYANE
+1485 IDVTNEGEIPGYANE
-1500 IIDYIPSDLTFSKE
+1500 IVDYIPSDLTFSKE

-1526 VTSTNLKNTIIN
+1526 ITNTSLKNTIIN

-1546 LVLSKKM
+1546 LILTKKM
-1553 TKDTTGTSI
+1553 TRNSTGTSI
-1562 NIAEIK
+1562 NTAEIK
-1568 ESSNDYAIEDKD
+1568 KSSNDYAIEDKD

-1588 KEDDMSSA
+1588 GEDDMSSA
-1596 QLIISVK
+1596 QLIVSIK

-1625 YFIKAKVLKK
+1625 YFIKEKVLKK

>member
-70 SDLDEEET
+70 SDLDKEET

-167 KQDEQSTDI
+167 KQDEQTTDI

-206 NTIIQQSI
+206 NTIIQQSV
-214 TTTINNNKLPRQNEI
+214 TTRINNNKLPRQNEI

-257 SFNYNEEDGI
+257 SFSYNEEDGI

-291 PNMEF
+291 SNMEF
-296 INRNIKIKASMQ
+296 INRNIKIKASVQ

-323 DIEIQEKGKVITAS
+323 DIEIQEKGKIITAS

-406 NKSKFVEYFGTDGY
+406 NKSKFVEFFGTDGY

-440 DENGIIVIN
+440 NENGIIEIN

-542 FLITLLSNSEQY
+542 FLITLLSNSGQY

-650 NRADE
+650 NRAGE
-655 TLETEQNIKVN
+655 TLETEQNIKLN

-744 ASNIKVSKENIKIYY
+744 ASDIKVSKENIKIYY

-810 TKNKKTYL
+810 AKNKKTYL
-818 RNIINYDYDRNAN
+818 RNIINYDYDENAN

-928 YWGEV
+928 YYDTVVKKE
-933 IERKNID
+933 NIND
-940 GVMMDLMY
+940 EMMDIYYTEENENL
-948 IKEDETLTAK
+948 ISKD
-958 NLTIENLKPGET
+958 LTIETLNPGET
-970 SILEYQISV
+970 SVLEYQISV
-979 KEVDEDNQK
+979 KEVEEDNQK
-988 LTGKISI
+988 LTGKILI
-995 SADNI
+995 SADDI
-1000 ETKEHSNITNNIEQS
+1000 ETKEYNNITNNIEQG
-1015 ELKLTM
+1015 ELKVTVRNQY
-1021 LSKFTE
+1021 SEQIKT
-1027 YTELYSGDL
+1027 YTGDL
-1036 ISYTINVKNLSN
+1036 IEYGVNVKNISGE
-1048 NTLEGTI
+1048 TLNEI
-1055 IEIPITDKTS
+1055 IVEIPILDDVLFDPDYVDMDS
-1065 FSEENAKEN
+1065 NDA
-1074 CRDTYEYLN
+1074 YEYLGYEN
-1083 CTDNVIRY
+1083 NVIRF
-1091 KIKELKPNEVC
+1091 KIKSLEQEETQTINIAL
-1102 SIDLSVTANKFDIQE
+1102 TANNFDIQE
-1117 SKEYLSKYCTST
+1117 KEKNILEYSIAIFD
-1129 VNNKQ
+1129 NKQ
-1134 YISNT
+1134 YISNN
-1139 VTKTIYQKE
+1139 VTKVIYQKD
-1148 TKIDSEQTSNVVG
+1148 TKIETEQTSNVVG

-1171 FRFNIINSGKIEK
+1171 FKFNIANKGTIEK
-1184 TLEFVDNIQEGLN
+1184 SINFTDNIQTGLN
-1197 INEAYLIQKGQKVE
+1197 INEMYLVQNGQRVK
-1211 LEDYN
+1211 LENYSG
-1216 RMIIYDIVLEAE
+1216 MVIKDIALSEG

-1234 IDTTLNLDM
+1234 IDTTLNIDM
-1243 MENSQKMVSN
+1243 LENNIDTISN
-1253 VATIKGKSVDV
+1253 VATIKGENVDTT
-1264 ITNTLEYKIKERTEP
+1264 TNMLEYKIKEKITP
-1279 TEPTNPDKPTNPEQ
+1279 TDPDNPNNPEQ
-1293 PDNPDTPNKPSDSKY
+1293 PDNPNNPNEPSSSKY

-1319 GNGQKDSIEHG
+1319 GNGQKDSMEHG

-1348 EQITQ
+1348 EQITK

-1359 FANIEKGNYIVIFK
+1359 FTNIEKGNYIVIFK
-1373 YDTTKYS
+1373 YDTIKYS

-1385 KSGVN
+1385 KSDVN

-1403 LNNVETVV
+1403 LNNIETIV

-1417 NLNSNLSNIDA
+1417 NLSSNLSNIDA
-1428 GLKEN
+1428 GFKEN

-1442 YINKVEIKNSTGVQI
+1442 SINKVEIKNATGIQI

-1485 IEVTNEGEIPGYANE
+1485 IDVTNEGEIPGYANE
-1500 IIDYIPSDLTFSKE
+1500 IVDYIPSDLTFSKE

-1526 VTSTNLKNTIIN
+1526 ITNTSLKNMIIN

-1546 LVLSKKM
+1546 LILTKKM
-1553 TKDTTGTSI
+1553 TRNSTGTSI
-1562 NIAEIK
+1562 NTAEIK
-1568 ESSNDYAIEDKD
+1568 KSSNDYAIEDKD

-1588 KEDDMSSA
+1588 GEDDMSSA
-1596 QLIISVK
+1596 QLIVSIK

-1625 YFIKAKVLKK
+1625 YFIKEKVLKK

>member
-1 MKAEVLFRKSIS
+1 MKTEALFRKSIS

-78 LIVNINVKN
+78 LIVNINIKN

-102 FKIEKEKISNQYVKD
+102 FKLEKEKISNQYVKN

-167 KQDEQSTDI
+167 KQDEESTDI

-257 SFNYNEEDGI
+257 SFSYNEEDGI

-440 DENGIIVIN
+440 DENGIIEIN

-485 KNTLK
+485 KNILK

-498 EKISTDTQ
+498 EKISTDTE
-506 SSEAEASI
+506 SSEAEADI

-542 FLITLLSNSEQY
+542 FLITLLSNSGQY

-655 TLETEQNIKVN
+655 TLETEQNIKLN

-744 ASNIKVSKENIKIYY
+744 ASDIKVSKENIKIYY

-799 IKYNVDIPANL
+799 IKYNIDIPANL
-810 TKNKKTYL
+810 AKNKKTYL
-818 RNIINYDYDRNAN
+818 RNIINYDYDGNAN

-933 IERKNID
+933 IEKENID

-970 SILEYQISV
+970 SIVEYQISV

-1083 CTDNVIRY
+1083 CTDNIIRY

-1216 RMIIYDIVLEAE
+1216 RMIIYDMVLEAE

-1330 INDITVSLMEEQT
+1330 INGITVSIMEEQT

>member
-1 MKAEVLFRKSIS
+1 MKTEALFRKSIS

-78 LIVNINVKN
+78 LIVNINIKN

-257 SFNYNEEDGI
+257 SFSYNEEDGI

-291 PNMEF
+291 SNMEF
-296 INRNIKIKASMQ
+296 INRNIKIKASVQ

-323 DIEIQEKGKVITAS
+323 DIEIQEKGKIITAS

-372 LDNIKMETTN
+372 LENIKMETTN

-460 TSKPIKQGEFTI
+460 TSKPIKQGEFKI

-542 FLITLLSNSEQY
+542 FLITLLSNSGQY

-616 AVDNGIQIAFMADMS
+616 AVDNGIQIAFMADIS

-650 NRADE
+650 NRAGE
-655 TLETEQNIKVN
+655 TLETEQNIKLN

-679 FNNNGDEINSITN
+679 FNNNGDEINSIIN

-744 ASNIKVSKENIKIYY
+744 ASDIKVSKENIKIYY

-818 RNIINYDYDRNAN
+818 RNIINYDYDGNAN

-933 IERKNID
+933 IEKENID

-970 SILEYQISV
+970 SIVEYQISV

-1083 CTDNVIRY
+1083 CTDNIIRY

-1216 RMIIYDIVLEAE
+1216 RMIIYDMVLEAE

-1330 INDITVSLMEEQT
+1330 INGITVSIMEEQT